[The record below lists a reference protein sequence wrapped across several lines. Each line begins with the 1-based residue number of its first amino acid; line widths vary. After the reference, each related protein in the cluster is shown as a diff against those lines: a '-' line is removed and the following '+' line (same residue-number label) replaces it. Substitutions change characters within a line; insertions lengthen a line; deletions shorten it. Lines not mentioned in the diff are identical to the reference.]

1 MRLFGMVLLIG
12 GFLIRWLTPLAV
24 AGWVLMGL
32 GVLVIII
39 AYVTKRK

>member
-1 MRLFGMVLLIG
+1 MRLFGLVLLIG
-12 GFLIRWLTPLAV
+12 GFLIRWLTNLSIV
-24 AGWVLMGL
+24 AWILMGL

>member
-1 MRLFGMVLLIG
+1 MRLFGLILLIG
-12 GFLIRWLTPLAV
+12 GFLIRWLTNLPIV
-24 AGWVLMGL
+24 DWILMGL